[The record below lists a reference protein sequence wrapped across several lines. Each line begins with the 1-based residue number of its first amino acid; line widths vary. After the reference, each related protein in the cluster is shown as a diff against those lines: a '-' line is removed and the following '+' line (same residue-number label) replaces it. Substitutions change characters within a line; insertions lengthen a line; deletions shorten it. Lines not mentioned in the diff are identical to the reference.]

1 MCQAGKPDLPDSEE
15 FAMFENRSRNILIV
29 VVVTSILGTL
39 GAYWY
44 FRGDPQL
51 ARVEEM
57 REQLRSEEMKTMTR
71 EQRREFFGQFRKEV
85 EKLSV
90 EQQRQLFA
98 GRRNPFRERMEKYFH
113 ASRQEQLAILDQT
126 IRREEQFRANQGNAP
141 PGSGFGGQSNST
153 PEDREKRRQQ
163 WLCMTTPSER
173 AQMAEFRQQVQ
184 QRRQQLGLSP
194 SPWGGRGGRG

>member
-1 MCQAGKPDLPDSEE
+1 
-15 FAMFENRSRNILIV
+15 MFENKSRTVLVIAVSLA
-29 VVVTSILGTL
+29 ILGTL

-90 EQQRQLFA
+90 EQRRQLFA
-98 GRRNPFRERMEKYFH
+98 GRRNPFRERMEKYFQ
-113 ASRQEQLAILDQT
+113 ASRQEQVAI
-126 IRREEQFRANQGNAP
+126 
-141 PGSGFGGQSNST
+141 
-153 PEDREKRRQQ
+153 
-163 WLCMTTPSER
+163 
-173 AQMAEFRQQVQ
+173 
-184 QRRQQLGLSP
+184 
-194 SPWGGRGGRG
+194 